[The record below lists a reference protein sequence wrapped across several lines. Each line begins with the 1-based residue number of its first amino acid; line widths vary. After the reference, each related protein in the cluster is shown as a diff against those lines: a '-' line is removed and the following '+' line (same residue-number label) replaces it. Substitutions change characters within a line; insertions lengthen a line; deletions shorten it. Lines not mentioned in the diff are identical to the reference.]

1 ASTREGEPMA
11 CLSES
16 PAVHGRR
23 LLELL
28 QEQQE
33 PFHLDVYLLEK
44 GYSDRIL
51 ASRSASITCWPGG
64 STCTSLQKLTCRHL
78 RTCRD
83 MMKKT
88 FCGAAEKNAL
98 NWQRIARNHL
108 RADSKRRSPVSILEL
123 RCRRGSPVDQVRR
136 KFSAFSLLFPLLIGD
151 AGHHVV
157 DSFLASD
164 VQGKMSTVGLDLP
177 AKVLDIFNELL
188 EVAYTPAF
196 YELIGSKWQ
205 LHQPDKL
212 LDSHECFDHAIPP
225 LEEQKDLSTIRELTV
240 SELASSRSEWSRFQ
254 LHMRE
259 IAIDIGAALFEDIK
273 EETILEIV
281 GSHCTSQ
288 WSSSSP

>member
-1 ASTREGEPMA
+1 MA

-51 ASRSASITCWPGG
+51 AS
-64 STCTSLQKLTCRHL
+64 
-78 RTCRD
+78 RD

-123 RCRRGSPVDQVRR
+123 RCRRGSPVDHVR
-136 KFSAFSLLFPLLIGD
+136 
-151 AGHHVV
+151 H
-157 DSFLASD
+157 

-254 LHMRE
+254 LHTRE

-281 GSHCTSQ
+281 GSHYTSQ
-288 WSSSSP
+288 WSSSSL

>member
-1 ASTREGEPMA
+1 MA

-44 GYSDRIL
+44 GHSDRIL

-88 FCGAAEKNAL
+88 LCGAAEKNSL
-98 NWQRIARNHL
+98 NWERIARNHL
-108 RADSKRRSPVSILEL
+108 RVDSKRRSPVSTLEL
-123 RCRRGSPVDQVRR
+123 RCGRPVDHVR
-136 KFSAFSLLFPLLIGD
+136 
-151 AGHHVV
+151 HVE
-157 DSFLASD
+157 
-164 VQGKMSTVGLDLP
+164 GKMSTVGLDLP

-205 LHQPDKL
+205 LDRSDKL
-212 LDSHECFDHAIPP
+212 LDSHECFNHEIPP
-225 LEEQKDLSTIRELTV
+225 LLKQKALSTIRELTV

-254 LHMRE
+254 LQMRE

-273 EETILEIV
+273 EETILDII

-288 WSSSSP
+288 WSSSSL

>member
-1 ASTREGEPMA
+1 MA

-44 GYSDRIL
+44 GHSDRIL

-88 FCGAAEKNAL
+88 LCGADEKNSL
-98 NWQRIARNHL
+98 NWERIARNHL
-108 RADSKRRSPVSILEL
+108 RVDSKRRSLVSTLEL
-123 RCRRGSPVDQVRR
+123 RCGRPVDHVR
-136 KFSAFSLLFPLLIGD
+136 
-151 AGHHVV
+151 H
-157 DSFLASD
+157 

-205 LHQPDKL
+205 LDQSDKL
-212 LDSHECFDHAIPP
+212 LDSHECFNHEIPP
-225 LEEQKDLSTIRELTV
+225 LLKQKALSTIRELTV

-254 LHMRE
+254 LQMRE

-273 EETILEIV
+273 EETILDII

-288 WSSSSP
+288 WSSSSL

>member
-1 ASTREGEPMA
+1 MA

-44 GYSDRIL
+44 GHSDRIL

-88 FCGAAEKNAL
+88 FCGAAEKDAL
-98 NWQRIARNHL
+98 NWERIARNHL
-108 RADSKRRSPVSILEL
+108 RADSKRRSLVSILEL
-123 RCRRGSPVDQVRR
+123 RCRGGSPVDHVR
-136 KFSAFSLLFPLLIGD
+136 
-151 AGHHVV
+151 HVE
-157 DSFLASD
+157 A
-164 VQGKMSTVGLDLP
+164 KMSTMGLDFP
-177 AKVLDIFNELL
+177 VKVLDIFNELL

-205 LHQPDKL
+205 LDQSDKL
-212 LDSHECFDHAIPP
+212 LDSHECFNHEIPP
-225 LEEQKDLSTIRELTV
+225 LEKQKDLPTIRELTA
-240 SELASSRSEWSRFQ
+240 SELASSKSEWSRFQ
-254 LHMRE
+254 PQMRE

-281 GSHCTSQ
+281 GSHRASQ
-288 WSSSSP
+288 WSSSSL